1 MHTEPDRA
9 LIDSIRAFNRFY
21 TAKIG
26 VLEEG
31 LLESPYSLTEAR
43 VLYELAHREGLT
55 ATDLGR
61 DLGLDP
67 GYLSRLLKKFE
78 SQGLLARHRSHQD
91 GRQQVLVLTEAGRAR
106 FAPLEEKS
114 RAEVAELLRPLTTA
128 DHARL
133 DTAMKT
139 IRHLLDPGQSAGDAV
154 IRPYQPGD
162 LGWIIHRQTRLYTQ
176 EFGWD
181 GSFEAMLA
189 EIAARFIA
197 TVQPAKEACWV
208 AERDGEILG
217 SVMLVEHSPG
227 VAQLRILYVEAFAR
241 GLGLGARLV
250 KTCDDF
256 ARAAGYGKIILW
268 TNSIL
273 LPARRLYEAAGY
285 RLIEAE
291 AHESFGQKLIGET
304 WEKLL

>member
-1 MHTEPDRA
+1 MPTEPD
-9 LIDSIRAFNRFY
+9 LGQIDAIRAFNRFY

-78 SQGLLARHRSHQD
+78 SQGLLARRRSHQD
-91 GRQQVLVLTEAGRAR
+91 GRQQMLALTEAGRAR

-114 RAEVAELLRPLTTA
+114 RAEVADLLRPLATA
-128 DHARL
+128 DRARL
-133 DTAMKT
+133 DAAMKT

-154 IRPYQPGD
+154 IRLYQPGD

-197 TVQPAKEACWV
+197 TVQPSKEACWV
-208 AERDGEILG
+208 AERAGEILG

-250 KTCDDF
+250 ETCDDF
-256 ARAAGYGKIILW
+256 ARAAGYSKIILW

-285 RLIEAE
+285 RLIESE

-304 WEKLL
+304 WEKRL

>member
-1 MHTEPDRA
+1 MPTEPD
-9 LIDSIRAFNRFY
+9 LGQIDAIRAFNRFY

-78 SQGLLARHRSHQD
+78 SQGLLARHRSHKD
-91 GRQQVLVLTEAGRAR
+91 GRQQMLALTEAGRAR

-114 RAEVAELLRPLTTA
+114 RAEVADLLRPLATA
-128 DHARL
+128 DRARL
-133 DTAMKT
+133 DAAMKT

-154 IRPYQPGD
+154 IRLYQPGD

-197 TVQPAKEACWV
+197 TVQPSKEACWV
-208 AERDGEILG
+208 AERAGEILG

-250 KTCDDF
+250 ETCDDF
-256 ARAAGYGKIILW
+256 ARAAGYSKIILW

-285 RLIEAE
+285 RLIESE

-304 WEKLL
+304 WEKRL

>member
-1 MHTEPDRA
+1 MS
-9 LIDSIRAFNRFY
+9 SIR
-21 TAKIG
+21 
-26 VLEEG
+26 
-31 LLESPYSLTEAR
+31 
-43 VLYELAHREGLT
+43 
-55 ATDLGR
+55 
-61 DLGLDP
+61 
-67 GYLSRLLKKFE
+67 
-78 SQGLLARHRSHQD
+78 
-91 GRQQVLVLTEAGRAR
+91 QVLDL
-106 FAPLEEKS
+106 
-114 RAEVAELLRPLTTA
+114 
-128 DHARL
+128 
-133 DTAMKT
+133 
-139 IRHLLDPGQSAGDAV
+139 GQSAGETL
-154 IRPYQPGD
+154 IRPHQPGD

-197 TVQPAKEACWV
+197 TVQPEKEACWV
-208 AERDGEILG
+208 AARNGEILG

-285 RLIEAE
+285 RLIESE

-304 WEKLL
+304 WEKAL